1 MSEKDIKGLTIN
13 KLYEKLKII
22 EQDFDK
28 LTKEYE
34 DEIERYWQ
42 ENNNLKEDFKRHI
55 DRINELTNRIDKAI
69 EYIEDNVSVYAFNNK
84 RLPHWEMNDDEI
96 NKLLDILKGE

>member
-1 MSEKDIKGLTIN
+1 MIDLTI
-13 KLYEKLKII
+13 
-22 EQDFDK
+22 
-28 LTKEYE
+28 T
-34 DEIERYWQ
+34 ERYILTIEK
-42 ENNNLKEDFKRHI
+42 ENKNLKEDFKRHI

-96 NKLLDILKGE
+96 KELLDILKGSDKE